1 MGQSFSCSLRQ
12 RRVGESEATLR
23 WTEIFSWGGA
33 SGLVACMFSPSY
45 TGGRLRL
52 KEYLSPGIQD

>member
-1 MGQSFSCSLRQ
+1 MGQSFSCSLHQ

-33 SGLVACMFSPSY
+33 SGELAARCPLSSPPQQVPRSRVA
-45 TGGRLRL
+45 G
-52 KEYLSPGIQD
+52 